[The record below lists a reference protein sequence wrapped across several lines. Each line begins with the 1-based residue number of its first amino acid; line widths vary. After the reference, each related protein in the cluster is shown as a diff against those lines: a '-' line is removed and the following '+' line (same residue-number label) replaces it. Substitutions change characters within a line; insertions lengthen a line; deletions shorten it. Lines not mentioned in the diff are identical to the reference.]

1 MDKLPAMPSAT
12 LVESDRPG
20 KSYQGGIM
28 HLAALMERAAA
39 EQSISRQ
46 EWEALLELA
55 AVVGEVLASGEGSSL
70 VRLIA
75 LVEGGVVAV
84 EGVPQSEV
92 LRRLSV
98 FV

>member
-1 MDKLPAMPSAT
+1 
-12 LVESDRPG
+12 
-20 KSYQGGIM
+20 M
-28 HLAALMERAAA
+28 HLATLMERAST

-46 EWEALLELA
+46 DWEALLELA
-55 AVVGEVLASGEGSSL
+55 AGVGDVLANGEGSSL

-84 EGVPQSEV
+84 EGVPHSEV